1 VVVLKEKETSRMVR
15 KIIPVVLLA
24 GVLVFSLVGIVLAHA
39 KLITS
44 DPKDGAQLDRPP
56 AKITLVFSE
65 EIDAQQSSFT
75 VTNAQGATVGHGKL
89 DTTDLDHKTLSGAL
103 DAGASDGAYTI
114 NWVTVTTDDN
124 GKSAGSIS
132 FAVGTA
138 QAQLTTTAPTVPQPM
153 ATVQPAATAQPAAA
167 VQPTV
172 TPSNV
177 PATGDSTESHTIW
190 LLGASGIAHV
200 LGILT
205 FRRALVHRR
214 R

>member
-15 KIIPVVLLA
+15 KIIPAVLLA
-24 GVLVFSLVGIVLAHA
+24 VMLAFSLVGIVLAHA
-39 KLITS
+39 KLVAS
-44 DPKDGAQLDRPP
+44 DPKDGAKLDRPP

-65 EIDAQQSSFT
+65 EIDAQQSSFI
-75 VTNAQGATVGHGKL
+75 VMNAQGATVGHGKL

-103 DAGASDGAYTI
+103 DAGAGDGAYTI
-114 NWVTVTTDDN
+114 TWVTVTTDDN

-132 FAVGTA
+132 FTVGMA
-138 QAQLTTTAPTVPQPM
+138 QAQPTTTAPIVPR
-153 ATVQPAATAQPAAA
+153 PAATAQPAAA

-190 LLGASGIAHV
+190 LLGASGIALV